1 VRRWTGQRLVGRSQV
16 PGIEADDVF
25 APSHIYSDSID
36 LDDRALMQD
45 VFSVPTVEEPGR
57 PADRQTYLEAVFEGL
72 GGGVGLD
79 GLHLSS
85 FLNLES
91 TIGARAGQGNA

>member
-1 VRRWTGQRLVGRSQV
+1 MWTGQRLVGRSQV

-25 APSHIYSDSID
+25 APSHIYSDPVD

-45 VFSVPTVEEPGR
+45 VLVGPTVKEGGR
-57 PADRQTYLEAVFEGL
+57 PVDRQTYLKAVFEGL

-79 GLHLSS
+79 GLHSSVPFLILS
-85 FLNLES
+85 LL
-91 TIGARAGQGNA
+91 